1 MSANSL
7 QRLTFVENDACGD
20 LLADDD
26 RSKTDGWQIP
36 AFWGSPVALGNKI
49 YFTTMLGITYVVD
62 GNAKVLDESALL
74 AINDLGPSGETWS
87 LNTPSYS
94 DGRIYHRS
102 LKELL
107 ATRGDRALIARIPSR
122 I

>member
-1 MSANSL
+1 MRTKTEDA
-7 QRLTFVENDACGD
+7 QGNDVA
-20 LLADDD
+20 AED
-26 RSKTDGWQIP
+26 RSRTDGWEIP

-62 GNAKVLDESALL
+62 AGAKVLDESALL

-102 LKELL
+102 LKELV
-107 ATRGDRALIARIPSR
+107 AIGR
-122 I
+122 

>member
-1 MSANSL
+1 VAVKTKTL
-7 QRLTFVENDACGD
+7 DAQGNDV
-20 LLADDD
+20 ADEE
-26 RSKTDGWQIP
+26 RSRTDGWEIP

-62 GNAKVLDESALL
+62 ATAKVLDENAVL

-94 DGRIYHRS
+94 DGRLYHRS
-102 LKELL
+102 LKELV
-107 ATRGDRALIARIPSR
+107 AIGDH
-122 I
+122 